1 MWGIE
6 DRPYPSQ
13 HGVVPLALPSVRR
26 RARTGRDAA
35 HVLDALLESVDLAVL
50 ACARDGRVTHANRRT
65 HELIGF
71 DCPVGSDSEA
81 WLARLLPRT
90 PSGLAL
96 AIEDIPLI
104 RALNGEAVR
113 GVDMLVKTLGG
124 DVLLSARAR
133 PVDDH
138 RGRRRGA
145 VAVLE
150 DVTEQ
155 RAREARARGDWRG

>member
-1 MWGIE
+1 M
-6 DRPYPSQ
+6 
-13 HGVVPLALPSVRR
+13 RR
-26 RARTGRDAA
+26 RARVGRRDAP
-35 HVLDALLESVDLAVL
+35 HLLEALLNSVDLAVI
-50 ACARDGRVTHANRRT
+50 ACARDGRMTLANRQA

-71 DCPVGSDSEA
+71 DCPEESDSEA

-90 PSGLAL
+90 PSGLPLAL
-96 AIEDIPLI
+96 EDVPLI
-104 RALNGEAVR
+104 RALNGEAVE
-113 GVDMLVKTLGG
+113 GVDMLVKTSDG

-155 RAREARARGDWRG
+155 RVREAQARDRWRA